1 MIIQHLKTS
10 PVMIISL
17 TALSVAVAFSVAGYF
32 GLGIK
37 AVDPH
42 VTMESNWEA
51 PGKQTTARQN
61 SISTLIDGEV
71 ARTADRIG
79 EATAL
84 AFSVCLHVANEQIER
99 RTPRTVRDLL
109 AGVAARNCLPPGL
122 TLTQTQGVL
131 ASAHGM
137 LWVRYRPTPLGIEVV
152 SVSSFAD
159 DGPALIVRLPN
170 EASAQGE
177 AALFIANSLAGVK
190 VPDPFAPT
198 AEVIASGWSQE
209 PWRSLK

>member
-17 TALSVAVAFSVAGYF
+17 IASSVVVAFSVGGYF
-32 GLGIK
+32 GLGAK

-42 VTMESNWEA
+42 VTMELNREA
-51 PGKQTTARQN
+51 LGKQSTARQKA
-61 SISTLIDGEV
+61 IPMLIDGEV
-71 ARTADRIG
+71 AHTADRIG

-84 AFSVCLHVANEQIER
+84 AFSVCLHAASEQIEVH
-99 RTPRTVRDLL
+99 TPRTVRDLL
-109 AGVAARNCLPPGL
+109 AGVAARNSLPPGL
-122 TLTQTQGVL
+122 TLTQNEGVL

-137 LWVRYRPTPLGIEVV
+137 LSVRYRPTPLGIEVV
-152 SVSSFAD
+152 SVGSIAD
-159 DGPALIVRLPN
+159 DGPALLVRLPD
-170 EASAQGE
+170 ETSAQGE

-190 VPDPFAPT
+190 VPDPFVPT

>member
-17 TALSVAVAFSVAGYF
+17 TALSVVVAFSIAGYF
-32 GLGIK
+32 GLGAK

-42 VTMESNWEA
+42 VTMELNREA
-51 PGKQTTARQN
+51 PGKQSTARQN
-61 SISTLIDGEV
+61 AIPMPIDGEV

-84 AFSVCLHVANEQIER
+84 AFSVCLHAASEQTEG

-109 AGVAARNCLPPGL
+109 AGVAARNSLPPGL
-122 TLTQTQGVL
+122 KLTQTEGVL
-131 ASAHGM
+131 ASAHGV
-137 LWVRYRPTPLGIEVV
+137 LSVRYRPTPLWIEVV
-152 SVSSFAD
+152 FVANAAY
-159 DGPALIVRLPN
+159 DGPALIVRLPD
-170 EASAQGE
+170 ETSAQGE